1 MLKVEVPRAFEWEG
15 LYESLDLRDVIL
27 TDALFPKR
35 LVNTF
40 LDLRLVFLEGLLVFG
55 SESLLLGLEILELL
69 LLLQIGFEGFFRR
82 AIVLDV
88 GQGRVVL
95 VVSADIPDAAL
106 QRLQV
111 DALNV

>member
-1 MLKVEVPRAFEWEG
+1 MELASAKGCYSHINNVYQHAEREG
-15 LYESLDLRDVIL
+15 RGVG
-27 TDALFPKR
+27 FPGGASDKETKGCDGEQEHTAQDEQTTAAPG
-35 LVNTF
+35 V
-40 LDLRLVFLEGLLVFG
+40 
-55 SESLLLGLEILELL
+55 LEILELL

-82 AIVLDV
+82 ALVLDV